1 MKNISVFQHREFR
14 FAILLLF
21 VVTLGVYLPTL
32 NAGFIWD
39 DDLYITQNPLLRNFA
54 GLIQIWLK
62 PAATPQYYPL
72 AYTSFWLE
80 YQLWG
85 LWPLGYHLN
94 NILLHASNAILL
106 WLILHELAVPGA
118 WLAAALFALHPV
130 HVESVAWITERKNV
144 LSGFFAL
151 AALLCYLRFA
161 FAASNL
167 SREPRATR
175 RYYLAALFLFLCGL
189 LSKTT
194 VCSLPAVLFLVI
206 WWKKERLHVQ
216 DILPLTPMFG
226 LGLLLGTVTIRME
239 TDVVGA
245 SGVSWD
251 LAFLDRFL
259 VAGRALWFYVGKLLW
274 PHNLTFI
281 YDRWHIDAAVWW
293 QYLFPLGALAVIVG
307 LILWQKQLGR
317 GPLVATLVFSGVLF
331 PALGFFNVYPMRYS
345 YVADHFQY
353 LASIAIITLVAS
365 LLWQQQSTTME
376 HSQGEVSEFAAQLVV
391 LQRLPY
397 RSFFSLL
404 LLLFLGILTW
414 HQGHVYENL
423 ETLWRDTLRKNPA
436 CWMAHNNLGTL
447 ATAQQDYHIA
457 IDHFQAAASLNP
469 QVAEPR
475 SNLALAFVQVGRL
488 DEAIEHGLQAIS
500 LQPEWSKSY
509 SVVGLA
515 FWKKG
520 EASQALH
527 YFRDAIQRKPPVA
540 QAYYSLGALYLR
552 ETETLGDIHP
562 RQAIIYLEQAL
573 VLQPDSV
580 QTLHTLAW
588 TLATHPDTPV
598 RDGARAVALAEAACG
613 RTGYQSPALLDTLA
627 AAYAEAGRFAE
638 AIAVAQ
644 RAVEHAH
651 RVQKDEL
658 AVQIQD
664 RIRLYQSGTPY
675 HSHS

>member
-1 MKNISVFQHREFR
+1 MQSSPIFQHRGLR
-14 FAILLLF
+14 FAAPLLA
-21 VVTLGVYLPTL
+21 VMIIGVYLPAL
-32 NAGFIWD
+32 NGGFIWD
-39 DDLYITQNPLLRNFA
+39 DDLYVTQNPLLRSLA
-54 GLIQIWLK
+54 GLAQIWVK

-72 AYTSFWLE
+72 TYTSFWLE
-80 YQLWG
+80 YHLWG

-118 WLAAALFALHPV
+118 WLAAAMFALHPV
-130 HVESVAWITERKNV
+130 QVESVAWVTERKNV

-151 AALLCYLRFA
+151 AALFCYLRFA

-167 SREPRATR
+167 SHGPRAVQ

-194 VCSLPAVLFLVI
+194 VCSLPAVLFLVL
-206 WWKKERLHVQ
+206 WWKKERIHVQ
-216 DILPLTPMFG
+216 DILPLAPMFG
-226 LGLLLGTVTIRME
+226 LGLLFGILTIRME

-245 SGVSWD
+245 SGIAWD
-251 LAFLDRFL
+251 LTFLDRFL
-259 VAGRALWFYVGKLLW
+259 IAGRALWFYLGKLLW

-281 YDRWHIDAAVWW
+281 YERWQVDAAVWW
-293 QYLFPLGALAVIVG
+293 QYLFPLGALAVIIG
-307 LILWQKQLGR
+307 LILWQKRLGR
-317 GPLVATLVFSGVLF
+317 GPLVAALVFSGVLF

-353 LASIAIITLVAS
+353 LASIALITLAAS
-365 LLWQQQSTTME
+365 LLWQKRSTTTE
-376 HSQGEVSEFAAQLVV
+376 QAQGEVSECAAQLAI

-397 RSFFSLL
+397 RSLFSSLILFSLS
-404 LLLFLGILTW
+404 ILTW
-414 HQGHVYENL
+414 HQGHAYMNL
-423 ETLWRDTLRKNPA
+423 ETLWMDTLRKNPA

-447 ATAQQDYHIA
+447 SIAQQHYPIA
-457 IDHFQAAASLNP
+457 IDHFQAAVSLNP

-475 SNLALAFVQVGRL
+475 SNLALALVQIGRL

-520 EASQALH
+520 EITQATH
-527 YFRDAIQRKPPVA
+527 YFRDAIQRQPPVA
-540 QAYYSLGALYLR
+540 QAYYSLGTLYLKDS
-552 ETETLGDIHP
+552 ETLRDIHP
-562 RQAIIYLEQAL
+562 QQAITYLERAL
-573 VLQPDSV
+573 ALQPDSV

-588 TLATHPDTPV
+588 TLATHPDATV
-598 RDGARAVALAEAACG
+598 RNGERALALAETAC
-613 RTGYQSPALLDTLA
+613 RQTGYQSPVLLDTLA

-638 AIAVAQ
+638 AIAAAQGAVA
-644 RAVEHAH
+644 HAR

-658 AVQIQD
+658 AVQIQS
-664 RIRLYQSGTPY
+664 RISLYQSGIPY
-675 HSHS
+675 RAHS